1 MIQPIM
7 STTAKLYTLNL
18 TNTKTYL
25 FAAIFIVGNLLLP
38 QLAHLVPQGG
48 FIFLPIYFFTL
59 IAAYKYG
66 IHVGLLTAILSPLA
80 NSLLFGMPPVAV
92 LPAIIIKSV
101 ILAIAATIVAKR
113 FGKVSL
119 VGILLA
125 ILAYQV
131 IGTGIEWAMT
141 QNFAAAV
148 QDFKIGLPGMLIQL
162 VGGYFV
168 LKTLAKV

>member
-1 MIQPIM
+1 MA
-7 STTAKLYTLNL
+7 TTAKLYSFNL
-18 TNTKTYL
+18 ANTKTYL
-25 FAAIFIVGNLLLP
+25 FAAIFVLGNLLLP
-38 QLAHLVPQGG
+38 QLAHLIPQGG

-66 IHVGLLTAILSPLA
+66 IHVGLLTAVLSPLA
-80 NSLLFGMPPVAV
+80 NNLLFGMPPSAV

-101 ILAIAATIVAKR
+101 ILAIAAAVAAKH

-119 VGILLA
+119 LGILLA
-125 ILAYQV
+125 ILAYQL

-141 QNFAAAV
+141 QNFFTAV
-148 QDFKIGLPGMLIQL
+148 QDFRIGVPGMLIQL

-168 LKTLAKV
+168 LKALAKV

>member
-1 MIQPIM
+1 MA
-7 STTAKLYTLNL
+7 TTAKLYSLSLN
-18 TNTKTYL
+18 NTKTYL
-25 FAAIFIVGNLLLP
+25 FATVFIVGNLLLP

-80 NSLLFGMPPVAV
+80 NSLIFGMPPVTV
-92 LPAIIIKSV
+92 LPAIMIKSA
-101 ILAIAATIVAKR
+101 ILAVAAAIAAKH

-119 VGILLA
+119 LGILLA
-125 ILAYQV
+125 ILAYQI

-141 QNFAAAV
+141 QNFMVAV
-148 QDFKIGLPGMLIQL
+148 QDFRLGVPGMLIQL
-162 VGGYFV
+162 IGGYLV
-168 LKTLAKV
+168 LKALAKV

>member
-1 MIQPIM
+1 M

-18 TNTKTYL
+18 ANTKTYW
-25 FAAIFIVGNLLLP
+25 FAVIFVVGNLLLP

-66 IHVGLLTAILSPLA
+66 IHVGLLTALLSPLA
-80 NSLLFGMPPVAV
+80 NHLLFGMPPMAV
-92 LPAIIIKSV
+92 LPAIIIKSA
-101 ILAIAATIVAKR
+101 ILAIAAALVAKH

-125 ILAYQV
+125 IMAYQV
-131 IGTGIEWAMT
+131 IGTAIEWGMT
-141 QNFAAAV
+141 QNFFAAV
-148 QDFKIGLPGMLIQL
+148 QDFRIGLPGMLLQL
-162 VGGYFV
+162 VGGYVV
-168 LKTLAKV
+168 LKALARM

>member
-1 MIQPIM
+1 MA
-7 STTAKLYTLNL
+7 TTAKLYSLSLN
-18 TNTKTYL
+18 NTKTYL
-25 FAAIFIVGNLLLP
+25 FATVFIVGNLLLP

-80 NSLLFGMPPVAV
+80 NSLIFGMPPVAV
-92 LPAIIIKSV
+92 LPAIMIKSA
-101 ILAIAATIVAKR
+101 ILAVTAAIAAKH

-119 VGILLA
+119 LGILLA
-125 ILAYQV
+125 ILAYQI

-141 QNFAAAV
+141 QNFMVAV
-148 QDFKIGLPGMLIQL
+148 QDFRLGVPGMLIQL
-162 VGGYFV
+162 IGGYLV
-168 LKTLAKV
+168 LKALAKV

>member
-1 MIQPIM
+1 M
-7 STTAKLYTLNL
+7 TTSAKLYTLNL
-18 TNTKTYL
+18 RNTKTYL
-25 FAAIFIVGNLLLP
+25 FATIFIVGNLLLP

-80 NSLLFGMPPVAV
+80 NSLLFGMPPVAM
-92 LPAIIIKSV
+92 LPAIIIKSA
-101 ILAIAATIVAKR
+101 ILAIAAALAAKH

-119 VGILLA
+119 VGLLLA

-131 IGTGIEWAMT
+131 IGTGVEWAMT
-141 QNFAAAV
+141 QNFTVAM
-148 QDFKIGLPGMLIQL
+148 QDFRLGIPGLLIQL
-162 VGGYFV
+162 FGGYFV